1 MTNFPLTF
9 KMFCRAQAMLKNVQ
23 HMTGRIPKEA
33 FIMLEKIGEGAFGNV
48 HKGALFQG
56 GVNTL
61 VAIKELKVRYLCV
74 SRACLISL
82 TYIFA
87 LDFLMMR

>member
-1 MTNFPLTF
+1 
-9 KMFCRAQAMLKNVQ
+9 MLKNVQ
-23 HMTGRIPKEA
+23 HMAGKIPKEA

-61 VAIKELKVRYLCV
+61 VAIKELKVGAGGMAHVAQIYIYICIYTSGAQASQ
-74 SRACLISL
+74 SRSAS
-82 TYIFA
+82 
-87 LDFLMMR
+87 